1 MGFNRTSA
9 LSPGERMGKVI
20 IHTQSQCLKKLKKQ
34 NTLNLKTI
42 LKLNFLLAIE
52 KTLENFTGLWVYY
65 RYQLSL
71 Y

>member
-42 LKLNFLLAIE
+42 FN
-52 KTLENFTGLWVYY
+52 
-65 RYQLSL
+65 
-71 Y
+71 